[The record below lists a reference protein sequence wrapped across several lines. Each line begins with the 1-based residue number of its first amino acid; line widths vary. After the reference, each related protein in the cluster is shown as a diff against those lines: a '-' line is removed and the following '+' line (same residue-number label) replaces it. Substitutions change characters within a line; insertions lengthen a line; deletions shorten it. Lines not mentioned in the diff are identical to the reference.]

1 MNSKKRDTK
10 KKTWLFFLFGSL
22 ILILAPLIAGAQED
36 QITICILDSGCNE
49 LGVQGYDY
57 LNDQKDLQD
66 LQGHGTMVYQ
76 CLKEALPEEELLML
90 KCLYGEEDTER
101 QAEKKAAE
109 EAAVIRALHDAAD
122 VYHADIINISWTLN
136 NESEALHEAIAYAYE
151 KGCIL
156 VAAAGNL
163 SFSTPL
169 GSEAYPAAWS
179 ETIGVGG
186 VDIDEQG
193 EPVSSL
199 WYLQSKA
206 IFVCADGKYQGER
219 GTSFAAPKVT
229 AVIADYLQTAQ
240 QDQKTDQCVREYL
253 KSIALDLGEEGYDP
267 VFGWGYIS
275 L

>member
-1 MNSKKRDTK
+1 MRRDIKKRVCVCI
-10 KKTWLFFLFGSL
+10 LVGSL
-22 ILILAPLIAGAQED
+22 ILYNALLGTGAQED
-36 QITICILDSGCNE
+36 QQKPITICILDSGCNVSDAT
-49 LGVQGYDY
+49 GKNY
-57 LNDQKDLQD
+57 LNDQNDLQD
-66 LQGHGTMVYQ
+66 AQGHGTMVYQ
-76 CLKEALPEEELLML
+76 CLKEAAPDEELLML
-90 KCLYGEEDTER
+90 KCLYGEADTGKER
-101 QAEKKAAE
+101 QAAE
-109 EAAVIRALHDAAD
+109 EAAVIRALYDAAD

-136 NESEALHEAIAYAYE
+136 TESEALHEAIIYAYE

-163 SFSTPL
+163 SFATPL
-169 GSEAYPAAWS
+169 GCEAYPAAWS
-179 ETIGVGG
+179 EAIGVGG

-199 WYLQSKA
+199 WYLQSEA
-206 IFVCADGKYQGER
+206 VFVCADGNYQGER

-267 VFGWGYIS
+267 VFGWGYIQTD
-275 L
+275 